1 MSELDKMSATVSVP
15 PGLPHLLLLSV
26 AVGDPLLTPPSLPCS
41 QIPSR
46 DRQVKLPKPK
56 RRKISR

>member
-1 MSELDKMSATVSVP
+1 MSELDKMSATVSIGSSANLRRSVFANAPP
-15 PGLPHLLLLSV
+15 PG
-26 AVGDPLLTPPSLPCS
+26 